1 MSENPNGYR
10 HVKTIVGEDGLAK
23 IAAALDTADA
33 ATFFASQLRALMLCL
48 HPSRPGCKA
57 LPDWSV
63 KPC

>member
-10 HVKTIVGEDGLAK
+10 HVKTIVGEDLSR
-23 IAAALDTADA
+23 IPDWIMEA
-33 ATFFASQLRALMLCL
+33 ATFFASQLRALMLRL